1 MLYACSN
8 FYMPEHRCCVK
19 SSVGNFFARIDR
31 DAYGF
36 GVALSVIFLE
46 LPDRVSLYHAGPN
59 YNLQLLLL
67 LQRRMESF

>member
-8 FYMPEHRCCVK
+8 FHTLEHRCCVK

-46 LPDRVSLYHAGPN
+46 LPDGVALYQAGPN
-59 YNLQLLLL
+59 YNLQLLMLQ
-67 LQRRMESF
+67 QRRMEGF